1 MSDLTHEEWNE
12 AVRGGTLLGQT
23 CPDCGATQG
32 TPKAAC
38 PHCGS
43 TELETVELPTTGTV
57 YTETT
62 INVPPDGVDERGYQV
77 AVVRLGDARVM
88 GRLADE
94 SVEIGDR
101 VELSGF
107 DEDRSGY
114 ATPRFEAE

>member
-12 AVRGGTLLGQT
+12 AVREGTLLGQA
-23 CPDCGATQG
+23 CPDCDALQG

-43 TELETVELPTTGTV
+43 KDLETVELPASGTV

-62 INVPPDGVDERGYQV
+62 INVPPTGLDERGYQV
-77 AVVRLGDARVM
+77 AIVQLGDARVM
-88 GRLADE
+88 GRLEDE
-94 SVEIGDR
+94 RVEIGDR
-101 VELSGF
+101 VRLSGF
-107 DEDRSGY
+107 DEDREGY